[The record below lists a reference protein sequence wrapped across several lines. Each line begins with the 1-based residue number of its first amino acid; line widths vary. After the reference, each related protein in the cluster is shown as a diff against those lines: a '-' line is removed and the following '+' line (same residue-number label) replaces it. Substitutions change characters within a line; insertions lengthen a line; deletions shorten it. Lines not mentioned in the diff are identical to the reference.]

1 MFWPNGHQ
9 ILPTLPGWKVSN
21 DIQNVFSFYKSMH
34 VISHSNFFFCFF
46 TEHLFLQCSSF
57 LISFF
62 FFLLSTLLL
71 LNSQTLPSLFFWGS
85 RNFACLSFRSRSH
98 YILFAA
104 WATKLGEKRT
114 PSADSLFCVSGPDEV
129 IYDDVPR
136 ENSDSNTGLWS
147 RPICHRAALNL
158 SLSLLID
165 SILITPINHSSELG
179 LVDGQAVNAMLN
191 IRLF

>member
-34 VISHSNFFFCFF
+34 VISHSKFFFASSQNICFF
-46 TEHLFLQCSSF
+46 NALLF

-62 FFLLSTLLL
+62 FFLLSTL

-114 PSADSLFCVSGPDEV
+114 PCVTFCWFPVLCFRSRWGDLWWRAQRELWLQHRSVKSPHLPPSGFKSLTFTFDIQYINYSYKSLIRVRFGWWSG
-129 IYDDVPR
+129 
-136 ENSDSNTGLWS
+136 
-147 RPICHRAALNL
+147 C
-158 SLSLLID
+158 
-165 SILITPINHSSELG
+165 
-179 LVDGQAVNAMLN
+179 
-191 IRLF
+191 